1 MKLNFTITCLVYGL
15 LVLRSLAE
23 VKSTVRFINNDQLSG
38 QLESLSLDRLV
49 WKSPILEAPTS
60 FFLNSVLDL
69 SLPAEYGMHQ
79 ATHEALLTLTNGDTI
94 SGQLVSVSDEVI
106 ELETWFAGTL
116 KFRRVM
122 VKSVVI
128 NERPVYLYQG
138 PKGIEDW
145 TVTGNPPAW
154 SYQNAAFISNAVGSV
169 AKDMN
174 LPDACSI
181 TFDAAW
187 RGSFGLKLILFS
199 DDLDSD
205 NPSNGYEVSFQQK
218 AIFARSCKT
227 GATLGPGAIAPA
239 LQENEKARI
248 EVRSNSKEG
257 TVVVLV
263 NGEVVG
269 AWKDPELGQNKPGR
283 GVHFATINASPVRIS
298 QVGVAA
304 WDGVIA
310 KMPEPQ
316 PPGGFR
322 QFDFHEDEQLATQEA
337 AEPKENRM
345 ILRNG
350 DSIAGEVVGI
360 NADIMTIKTKF
371 RDVKVPLEM
380 MKSVALKPV
389 DLERCK
395 RENGDVRA
403 WFPDGSSIV
412 FRLEAFNE
420 NTLTGYSQNFGTAEF
435 KMAAF
440 NRIEFNIYDR
450 KLDDLRVMNKW

>member
-1 MKLNFTITCLVYGL
+1 MKLNFTLICLMYGL
-15 LVLRSLAE
+15 LVIRSMAGME
-23 VKSTVRFINNDQLSG
+23 SMVRFINNDQLSG
-38 QLESLSLDRLV
+38 QLESLSVDRLV
-49 WKSPILEAPTS
+49 WKSPILEAPTP

-69 SLPAEYGMHQ
+69 RLPAESGMHQ
-79 ATHEALLTLTNGDTI
+79 ATHEALLTLTNGDSI
-94 SGQLVSVSDEVI
+94 AGQLLSVSDEMI
-106 ELETWFAGTL
+106 ELETWFAGIL

-128 NERPVYLYQG
+128 NERPAYFYQG
-138 PKGIEDW
+138 PKGIEEW
-145 TVTGNPPAW
+145 KVTGNPPSW
-154 SYQNAAFISNAVGSV
+154 SYQNSAFISTAAGSI

-174 LPDACSI
+174 LPAMCSI

-205 NPSNGYEVSFQQK
+205 NPSNGYEISFQQK
-218 AIFARSCKT
+218 AIYARSCKT

-239 LQENEKARI
+239 LQENEKAKI
-248 EVRSNSKEG
+248 EVRSDSKNG

-269 AWKDPELGQNKPGR
+269 AWKDPELGQNKPGM
-283 GVHFATINASPVRIS
+283 GVHFVTINASPVRIS
-298 QVGVAA
+298 QIGVAA
-304 WDGVIA
+304 WDGLVD
-310 KMPEPQ
+310 KMPVPP

-322 QFDFHEDEQLATQEA
+322 QFDFHEDEQLTTQEA
-337 AEPKENRM
+337 EETKESRM

-350 DSIAGEVVGI
+350 DSIAGEVVNI
-360 NADIMTIKTKF
+360 TADIITIRTKF
-371 RDVKVPLEM
+371 KDVKVPLQV

-403 WFPDGSSIV
+403 WFPDGASIV
-412 FRLEAFNE
+412 FRLEAFNG
-420 NTLTGYSQNFGTAEF
+420 NTITGYSQNFGTAEF
-435 KMAAF
+435 KLAAF